1 VPPTRPFGHI
11 RGGSGDLKN
20 NKRLSLVVPPP
31 ADGSLADASS
41 PTHHHFMPISAS
53 HVAHSRRTSST
64 PSGIERLSSLHSR
77 GPRSPAPASDASWG
91 QQQGQTSPV
100 DRSKARPRA
109 QDSNS
114 IFGRL
119 QLTTLHA
126 TTLSLWGPL
135 SLAAV
140 LVVLV
145 AVLVAVSLSLW
156 PLHQRFH
163 VFVFYV
169 SVC

>member
-1 VPPTRPFGHI
+1 MPPTRPFGHI
-11 RGGSGDLKN
+11 RVGSGDLKN

-31 ADGSLADASS
+31 ADGTLADASS

-53 HVAHSRRTSST
+53 QVAQSRRASST

-77 GPRSPAPASDASWG
+77 GPRSPAPTSDASWG
-91 QQQGQTSPV
+91 QHGQTSPV
-100 DRSKARPRA
+100 DRSKARPRV

-114 IFGRL
+114 ILGRL
-119 QLTTLHA
+119 QLTTIHA
-126 TTLSLWGPL
+126 TTLSLWAPL

-140 LVVLV
+140 LV
-145 AVLVAVSLSLW
+145 VLVAVSLSLW

-169 SVC
+169 SIC